1 MQTQHFLFIALPLC
15 QEQLLESSD
24 SLANLLFVSLQ
35 IDLLL
40 MFKSSFYSSQFLL
53 VMHEIPKNMNDARV
67 IAYSWKRNSKIGSI
81 SFCKGVN
88 KSFARI
94 YF

>member
-15 QEQLLESSD
+15 QEQLLEPSD

-53 VMHEIPKNMNDARV
+53 VMHEVPKN
-67 IAYSWKRNSKIGSI
+67 
-81 SFCKGVN
+81 VN
-88 KSFARI
+88 MPVLLLTLGNAIQRLAL
-94 YF
+94 